1 MKLKDSNKPFNEYL
15 VERYP
20 TLFPKDEKDNPIQP
34 SCGIWCPVGWENLV
48 EDLCKALSS
57 YCCMQQ
63 VYTEK
68 YKPIRI
74 VKEWF
79 YKKIFTKVFNPIYNK
94 FNPYKNLSFTVS
106 HGISLEVRAKFEQ
119 DHKRELAIL
128 RFLDKIRKIFYP
140 YYKWDISPVPPV
152 TIDQIKEKFGQ
163 LRVYYDGGDKKVAG
177 MVSFAEYLSASICQN
192 TGNRGS
198 LCKRGSWYS
207 TLSPEEAE
215 KNNFTQA

>member
-1 MKLKDSNKPFNEYL
+1 MKLKDSSVPFDEYL
-15 VERYP
+15 IKQYP
-20 TLFPKDEKDNPIQP
+20 TLFPKDEQGNPIQP
-34 SCGIWCPVGWENLV
+34 SCGIWCPDGWQNLV
-48 EDLCKALSS
+48 DDLCRALEA

-68 YKPIRI
+68 YKAVRI
-74 VKEWF
+74 AKEWF
-79 YKKIFTKVFNPIYNK
+79 YKKIFSKIFIYNR
-94 FNPYKNLSFTVS
+94 FNPYNKQ
-106 HGISLEVRAKFEQ
+106 ISLTAEQRAKFQE
-119 DHKRELAIL
+119 DNKFKFTVWNFFI
-128 RFLDKIRKIFYP
+128 KIRKIFYP

-152 TIDQIKEKFGQ
+152 TIAQIKEKFGQ
-163 LRVYYDGGDKKVAG
+163 LRFYYDGGDTKVAG
-177 MVSFAEYLSASICQN
+177 MVSFAEFLSSTICQN

>member
-1 MKLKDSNKPFNEYL
+1 MKLKDSSKPFNEYL

-20 TLFPKDEKDNPIQP
+20 TLFPKDEQGNPIQP

-48 EDLCKALSS
+48 DDLCKALTS

-94 FNPYKNLSFTVS
+94 FNPYKKQIFSTAAQ
-106 HGISLEVRAKFEQ
+106 RAKFQEES
-119 DHKRELAIL
+119 KFKMGIWNCLN
-128 RFLDKIRKIFYP
+128 KIRKIFYP

-163 LRVYYDGGDKKVAG
+163 LRFYYDGGDTKVAG

-198 LCKRGSWYS
+198 LCKRGSWYA

>member
-1 MKLKDSNKPFNEYL
+1 MKLKDSSKPFNEYL

-20 TLFPKDEKDNPIQP
+20 TLFPKDEQGNPIQP

-48 EDLCKALSS
+48 DDLCRALES
-57 YCCMQQ
+57 YCRCQK

-68 YKPIRI
+68 YKTLRL

-79 YKKIFTKVFNPIYNK
+79 YKKIFSKIFIYNR
-94 FNPYKNLSFTVS
+94 FNPYNEQ
-106 HGISLEVRAKFEQ
+106 ISLTAEQRAKFQEEN
-119 DHKRELAIL
+119 KFKFTVWNFFI
-128 RFLDKIRKIFYP
+128 KIRKIFYP
-140 YYKWDISPVPPV
+140 YYKWDITPVPPV
-152 TIDQIKEKFGQ
+152 TIAQIKEKFGE
-163 LRVYYDGGDKKVAG
+163 LRFYYDGGDVKVVG
-177 MVSFAEYLSASICQN
+177 MVSFAEFLSSTICQN